1 VGPYPEHVPEESIVM
16 NNRVERVIAYM
27 VAAIVVVSVASF
39 VAVIIGTAAGIG
51 REELATGI
59 WPFVTILPLIGLPIG
74 FILIIVLLVVSVVR
88 RGRAAKGAGN

>member
-1 VGPYPEHVPEESIVM
+1 M
-16 NNRVERVIAYM
+16 NNRIERVIAYM
-27 VAAIVVVSVASF
+27 VAATVVVSVASF
-39 VAVIIGTAAGIG
+39 IAVILGTALGIG

-88 RGRAAKGAGN
+88 RGRAVKGAGN